1 MQSQTCN
8 SRQISS
14 KSILTYK
21 RHACSLELTTA
32 CTYQRDLTSLLFFLI
47 GRESGASILEKF
59 NWVFVDT
66 PLFLPIKHCCFKKS
80 RRLFWALLRNY
91 VSLIQILTWIFVYSE
106 CHYLN
111 RVLLFSL
118 NWVVF
123 VEKGDEVGGSF
134 QHTVEYLT
142 SIGQGWAKCRD
153 LSVPKP
159 KAEANNWSARH
170 WQVSIFCD
178 NWVQ

>member
-66 PLFLPIKHCCFKKS
+66 PLLLPIKHCCFKKP
-80 RRLFWALLRNY
+80 RRLFSALLRNY
-91 VSLIQILTWIFVYSE
+91 VSLIQILTWISIPNVTIWIYA
-106 CHYLN
+106 
-111 RVLLFSL
+111 LLFSL

-134 QHTVEYLT
+134 WHTVEYLT
-142 SIGQGWAKCRD
+142 IIGQGWAKYRD
-153 LSVPKP
+153 LTVPKP

-170 WQVSIFCD
+170 WQVTIFCD